1 MMNLSLASTL
11 LGKIYIV
18 HLMTILFINQNQSQK
33 DRLQKYLIEKTKLIK
48 GLKSK
53 KEEAKVS
60 VLLNKQVLKKI

>member
-11 LGKIYIV
+11 LGKNYIV
-18 HLMTILFINQNQSQK
+18 HLMTTLFINQNQSQK